1 MIEQSASTLIES
13 SLRIMTWNVW
23 WRYGP
28 WRERFPAIQATIK
41 AADPDIVALQEVW
54 GDDNEDLATVL
65 AAELGYHSTFKSQKS
80 IDGIRFGN
88 GLLSR
93 WPIVAVSECPLPAVT
108 GRDEQRLVVAAEVA
122 APRGNVQAF
131 CTHLNWQAYDSAIRQ
146 AQVRTLAQFVAD
158 TGAADFVPIVCGDF
172 NAMPESEEIRML
184 TGRTSCPVDGLVFR
198 DAWGDF
204 GDGHGYTWDN
214 VNPHAAAELESTE
227 RIDYIYTGEPRD
239 DDGAGHVTGVEL
251 AGNRPI
257 DGVWPSDHF
266 AVVADLRY

>member
-28 WRERFPAIQATIK
+28 WRERFSAIQAMIE

-54 GDDNEDLATVL
+54 GDDDEDLAAVL

-93 WPIVAVSECPLPAVT
+93 WPIAAVSECPLPAVT

-131 CTHLNWQAYDSAIRQ
+131 CTHLTWKAYDSAIRQ

-184 TGRTSCPVDGLVFR
+184 TGHTSCPVDGLVFR

-204 GDGHGYTWDN
+204 GDGHGHTWDN
-214 VNPHAAAELESTE
+214 VNPHAAVELERTE
-227 RIDYIYTGEPRD
+227 RIDYIFTGEPRG
-239 DDGAGHVTGVEL
+239 DGAGHVTGVEL